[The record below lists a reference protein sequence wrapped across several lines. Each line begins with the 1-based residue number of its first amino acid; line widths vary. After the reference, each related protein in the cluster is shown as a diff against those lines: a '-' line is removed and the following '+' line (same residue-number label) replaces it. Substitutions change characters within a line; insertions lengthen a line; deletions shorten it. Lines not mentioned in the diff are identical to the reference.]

1 MDDAQPLVI
10 GVCDKT
16 TPKNLDIYSNLH
28 YNNSMSSSDIDT
40 ASWFIIST
48 KPKQEFI
55 AEQALKSLGAKVY
68 LPLYFKRV
76 KKNKEKVEVL
86 SPLFSGYLFAQ
97 FSVIELYHKVR
108 YTRGVKS
115 VLGNNECL
123 WTIHNKKI
131 EDIKC
136 RERNGIVTMKT
147 REEKFRCGD
156 RILIDEGDFDGWEGV
171 FYEELPDH
179 QRAIIMLTNVSYT
192 SKLIV
197 LKKYLRRKM

>member
-1 MDDAQPLVI
+1 MRS
-10 GVCDKT
+10 
-16 TPKNLDIYSNLH
+16 LDV
-28 YNNSMSSSDIDT
+28 DT

-55 AEQALKSLGAKVY
+55 AEQSLKSLGANVY
-68 LPLYFKRV
+68 LPLYFKKV
-76 KKNKEKVEVL
+76 KKNKEKIEVI

-97 FSVIELYHKVR
+97 FSVMELYHKVR

-123 WTIHNKKI
+123 WTINGQRI
-131 EDIKC
+131 EDIKE
-136 RERNGIVTMKT
+136 REDNGIVTLKK
-147 REEKFRCGD
+147 REEKFHSGD
-156 RILIDEGDFDGWEGV
+156 KILIDEGDFDGWEGV

-179 QRAIIMLTNVSYT
+179 ERAIIMLTNVSYT

-197 LKKYLRRKM
+197 LKKYLRHK